1 MANKRVKA
9 PAGHHWMKSGNSYK
23 LMKHTG
29 KFIKHPGASVYASFP
44 VQTKHKGGGKKN

>member
-9 PAGHHWMKSGNSYK
+9 PAGFHWMKSGSSFK

-29 KFIKHPGASVYASFP
+29 KFVKHAGGSLFANFA
-44 VQTKHKGGGKKN
+44 VQKAHKKK